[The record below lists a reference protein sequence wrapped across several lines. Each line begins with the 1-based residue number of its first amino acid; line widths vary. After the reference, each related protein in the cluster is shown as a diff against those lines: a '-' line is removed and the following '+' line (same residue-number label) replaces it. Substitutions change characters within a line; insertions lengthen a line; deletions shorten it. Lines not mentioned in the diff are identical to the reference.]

1 MEKLRLALVQMQSII
16 GDTKNNLEKMS
27 RFVQKAGLANADF
40 ICFPELAITGYN
52 REQAVDL
59 AEEIPGPSSEFILN
73 LAQKH
78 KIIILTGIIEKSA
91 ENQKPY
97 ITHLICYPDGRYFK
111 YRKTHLGAS
120 EKPFFSPGDELPVF
134 EAGKAN
140 FAVQICWDCHFPEV
154 STIYSLK
161 GAEVIFAPHASPT
174 IVGDRREIWLR
185 YLQARAYDNS
195 VFFAVCNLIGENGTG
210 SEFCGGLLVIGPKGQ
225 IIAEDF
231 SNKEGLLIADLPSEQ
246 INKIRQEE
254 RKSMRNS
261 FYLEYRRPELYG
273 ELIQDFK

>member
-1 MEKLRLALVQMQSII
+1 MEKLRIALVQMQSMV
-16 GDTKNNLEKMS
+16 GDTNSNLEKIS
-27 RFVQKAGLANADF
+27 RFVKEAGLANADF

-52 REQAVDL
+52 REQAIDL

-78 KIIILTGIIEKSA
+78 KMIILTGIIEKSS
-91 ENQKPY
+91 EKPY
-97 ITHLICYPDGRYFK
+97 ITQLICYPDGRFFK

-120 EKPFFSPGDELPVF
+120 EKPFFSPGNELPVF
-134 EAGKAN
+134 NTEKAN
-140 FAVQICWDCHFPEV
+140 FAVQICWDSHFPEV

-210 SEFCGGLLVIGPKGQ
+210 SEFCGGLLVIDPKGQ
-225 IIAEDF
+225 IVAEDF
-231 SNKEGLLIADLPSEQ
+231 TNKEGMLIADLPSEQ

-254 RKSMRNS
+254 RKSMRDS

-273 ELIQDFK
+273 ELIKELK